1 MLRILFNKIT
11 ATGILQISSNQAAP
25 NSDEEREL
33 DKKFRNAGLHADL
46 DDDSDGSTNNVPRG
60 HEHTTRGEKRPMQQE
75 WSNKGKKT
83 AKKMDEL
90 SEFAQ
95 GLRDYT
101 ELCRARFQ
109 ASQAKAS
116 AKKFSKSV
124 TIDDKFSIEKAMG
137 MLNEYTDLD
146 DGTYFKVLDELCN
159 LNSRIV
165 FITMADKRKKAWMEF
180 IAKGI

>member
-11 ATGILQISSNQAAP
+11 ATGFFQISSNQAAP

-46 DDDSDGSTNNVPRG
+46 DDDSDDDTNNVPRV
-60 HEHTTRGEKRPMQQE
+60 HEHTTRGKKRPMQQE
-75 WSNKGKKT
+75 WSKGKKT

-90 SEFAQ
+90 TQ

-101 ELCRARFQ
+101 ELCRARLQ
-109 ASQAKAS
+109 ARQAKAS
-116 AKKFSKSV
+116 AKKYSKSV
-124 TIDDKFSIEKAMG
+124 TTDDKFSLEKAFE

-146 DGTYFKVLDELCN
+146 DDTYFKVQEELCN

-165 FITMADKRKKAWMEF
+165 FITMPDKRKKTWMEF
-180 IAKGI
+180 SAKRI

>member
-60 HEHTTRGEKRPMQQE
+60 HEHATRGEKRPMQQE
-75 WSNKGKKT
+75 WSKGKKT

-124 TIDDKFSIEKAMG
+124 TIDDKFSLEKAMG

-146 DGTYFKVLDELCN
+146 DDTYFKVLDKLCN